1 MDTSRHIV
9 VGIRSQSVL
18 VFALVALWWFS
29 AIFRDSLFGF
39 QSVLW
44 LGVGFLFPFIAAIFA
59 VILFVSY
66 RRAGRPHRWLVRLSL
81 LAAASPWILFL
92 VMFLSAV

>member
-1 MDTSRHIV
+1 MDASRQIV

-18 VFALVALWWFS
+18 VFTLTALWWFS

-39 QSVLW
+39 QSVFW
-44 LGVGFLFPFIAAIFA
+44 LAVGFMFPFVTAIFA
-59 VILFVSY
+59 VILLVSY
-66 RRAGRPHRWLVRLSL
+66 RRAGRPHRWLVRLAL
-81 LAAASPWILFL
+81 LTAASPWILFL